1 LHGGMLQCIKS
12 IDGIPHRQAD
22 YFCENPFAVLRIT
35 TRREIFMRKQIAMA
49 ALIGSAALGLSVPVQ
64 AQDMSKI
71 RYLAANCANCHG
83 TDGRS
88 VGIMES
94 LAGYDKEKFISNMK
108 EYRSGDKPAT
118 LMHQIVKGYT
128 DEQIADLAAYF
139 AAQPKKK

>member
-1 LHGGMLQCIKS
+1 
-12 IDGIPHRQAD
+12 
-22 YFCENPFAVLRIT
+22 
-35 TRREIFMRKQIAMA
+35 MRKQFVMA
-49 ALIGSAALGLSVPVQ
+49 ALIGSATIGLSLPVQ

-128 DEQIADLAAYF
+128 DQQIADLAAYF

>member
-1 LHGGMLQCIKS
+1 
-12 IDGIPHRQAD
+12 
-22 YFCENPFAVLRIT
+22 
-35 TRREIFMRKQIAMA
+35 MRKQFAMA
-49 ALIGSAALGLSVPVQ
+49 ALIGSAALGLSLPVQ

>member
-1 LHGGMLQCIKS
+1 M
-12 IDGIPHRQAD
+12 
-22 YFCENPFAVLRIT
+22 
-35 TRREIFMRKQIAMA
+35 FMRKQFATA
-49 ALIGSAALGLSVPVQ
+49 ALVGAVALGFNVSVQ

-128 DEQIADLAAYF
+128 DQQIADLAAYF

>member
-1 LHGGMLQCIKS
+1 
-12 IDGIPHRQAD
+12 
-22 YFCENPFAVLRIT
+22 
-35 TRREIFMRKQIAMA
+35 MRKQFATA
-49 ALIGSAALGLSVPVQ
+49 ALVGAVALGFNVSVQ

-128 DEQIADLAAYF
+128 DQQIADLAAYF

>member
-1 LHGGMLQCIKS
+1 
-12 IDGIPHRQAD
+12 
-22 YFCENPFAVLRIT
+22 
-35 TRREIFMRKQIAMA
+35 MRKQIAMA

>member
-1 LHGGMLQCIKS
+1 
-12 IDGIPHRQAD
+12 
-22 YFCENPFAVLRIT
+22 
-35 TRREIFMRKQIAMA
+35 MRKQIAMA

-128 DEQIADLAAYF
+128 DQQIADLAAYF

>member
-1 LHGGMLQCIKS
+1 M
-12 IDGIPHRQAD
+12 
-22 YFCENPFAVLRIT
+22 
-35 TRREIFMRKQIAMA
+35 FMRKQFAMA
-49 ALIGSAALGLSVPVQ
+49 ALIGSAALGLSLPVQ

-128 DEQIADLAAYF
+128 DQQIADLAAYF

>member
-1 LHGGMLQCIKS
+1 
-12 IDGIPHRQAD
+12 
-22 YFCENPFAVLRIT
+22 
-35 TRREIFMRKQIAMA
+35 MRKHLAAA
-49 ALIGSAALGLSVPVQ
+49 ALAGSALFALNAPVL
-64 AQDMSKI
+64 AQDFNKT

-88 VGIMES
+88 VGVMES

-118 LMHQIVKGYT
+118 IMHQLVKGYT
-128 DEQIADLAAYF
+128 DQQIADLAAYF